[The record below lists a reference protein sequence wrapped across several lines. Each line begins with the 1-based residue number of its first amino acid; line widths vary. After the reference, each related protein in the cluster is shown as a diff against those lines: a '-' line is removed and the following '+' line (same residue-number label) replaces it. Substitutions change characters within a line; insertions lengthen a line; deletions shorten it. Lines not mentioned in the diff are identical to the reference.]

1 MRFIARVVKT
11 VDGSKV
17 ALGVCGEMGGRPL
30 EAMALLGAGIER
42 LSITPAGVGPVK
54 AMIRSLDLGALRQ
67 DMPAMLAR
75 PAADPSGTYRAW
87 AETDGVDL
95 GECGAARGSGTA
107 GFRAVRRGRAEERG
121 GGKGWV

>member
-1 MRFIARVVKT
+1 MRISDWSSDVCSSDLVIARVVKT

-75 PAADPSGTYRAW
+75 PAADPRGQYRAW
-87 AETDGVDL
+87 AETNGVDL
-95 GECGAARGSGTA
+95 GD
-107 GFRAVRRGRAEERG
+107 
-121 GGKGWV
+121 